1 MTPLEFNKTAGQS
14 QLEIFETYF
23 DSLNQQIRIPQTSG
37 DYSNRVASLDE
48 KISIFKE
55 FDSATFISAGNFFGL
70 PGIYTSTPGLTFST
84 QEFTVANPALTVYT
98 LTNNAFALANQ
109 PSEIELFLNGIE
121 LASNAY
127 SITNGVITLVA
138 TPSTGDKLIAN
149 VYSKQFYKLGQ
160 VLYNAGGVLPIEEI
174 QRVERGELYHLLT
187 SDLTAPT
194 TTNPI
199 CLYEKNQLSIYPQTI
214 QSGVQVAYIRKPI
227 APIWGFTGGTSAA
240 YTYSSSSSFNFELNQ
255 SEQTELITRILLYAG
270 VVIQSPEIIQ
280 VAAAQIQQE
289 NTNQKS

>member
-1 MTPLEFNKTAGQS
+1 M
-14 QLEIFETYF
+14 
-23 DSLNQQIRIPQTSG
+23 
-37 DYSNRVASLDE
+37 
-48 KISIFKE
+48 
-55 FDSATFISAGNFFGL
+55 
-70 PGIYTSTPGLTFST
+70 
-84 QEFTVANPALTVYT
+84 
-98 LTNNAFALANQ
+98 
-109 PSEIELFLNGIE
+109 
-121 LASNAY
+121 
-127 SITNGVITLVA
+127 
-138 TPSTGDKLIAN
+138 
-149 VYSKQFYKLGQ
+149 
-160 VLYNAGGVLPIEEI
+160 
-174 QRVERGELYHLLT
+174 LT

-227 APIWGFTGGTSAA
+227 APIWGFSTINNA
-240 YTYSSSSSFNFELNQ
+240 YSYQASSSFNFELNQ

>member
-1 MTPLEFNKTAGQS
+1 
-14 QLEIFETYF
+14 
-23 DSLNQQIRIPQTSG
+23 
-37 DYSNRVASLDE
+37 
-48 KISIFKE
+48 
-55 FDSATFISAGNFFGL
+55 
-70 PGIYTSTPGLTFST
+70 
-84 QEFTVANPALTVYT
+84 VANPALTVYT

-109 PSEIELFLNGIE
+109 PSEIELFLNGVE
-121 LASNAY
+121 LAPNAY

-160 VLYNAGGVLPIEEI
+160 VLYNAGGALPIEEI
-174 QRVERGELYHLLT
+174 QRVERSELYHLLT

-199 CLYEKNQLSIYPQTI
+199 CLYEKNQLSIYPQII

-227 APIWGFTGGTSAA
+227 APIWGFSTINNA
-240 YTYSSSSSFNFELNQ
+240 YSYQASSSFNFELNQ